1 MKVTAGGKLG
11 ISGPDAP
18 RANLAVMAA
27 AYAIFG
33 LSLTFQ
39 AHRWGA
45 TPAYRLLLQILPA
58 QAWGA
63 LFLATGVTM
72 GLSFWQ
78 FQRRWLLITALTG
91 AFVITNGWMLAFAV
105 RFLTSSSTTPETWVS
120 WLVFDY
126 LLLRVSLAL
135 DFTGQHQPQEAHAA
149 AFRQA
154 VDEVMLTTAASQRK
168 LVLLSLDESQQ
179 AARDAVGSACF
190 AYSQALANDTTPA
203 E

>member
-1 MKVTAGGKLG
+1 
-11 ISGPDAP
+11 
-18 RANLAVMAA
+18 MAA
-27 AYAIFG
+27 AFVIFG

-39 AHRWGA
+39 ARRWGA
-45 TPAYRLLLQILPA
+45 TPAYRLLLQIFPA
-58 QAWGA
+58 QTWGA
-63 LFLATGVTM
+63 LFLASGAIM

-78 FQRRWLLITALTG
+78 FRRRWLLVTALTA
-91 AFVITNGWMLAFAV
+91 AFIITNGWTLAFVV
-105 RFLTSSSTTPETWVS
+105 RYLTSPNTTPETWVS

-135 DFTGQHQPQEAHAA
+135 DFTGQHRPQEAHAA

-179 AARDAVGSACF
+179 AARDSVGSACF